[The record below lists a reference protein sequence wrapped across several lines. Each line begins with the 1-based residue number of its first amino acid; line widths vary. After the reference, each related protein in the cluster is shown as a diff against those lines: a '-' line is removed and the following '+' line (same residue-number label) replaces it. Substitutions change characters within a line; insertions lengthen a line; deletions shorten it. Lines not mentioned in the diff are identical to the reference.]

1 MSETPISAQSY
12 KTIVRF
18 FVLAVVAMHFFFLWR
33 VRDRIA
39 RGDPDFTVF
48 YTAGK
53 ILREGK
59 GPQLYD
65 PYTQQ
70 AVQRE
75 FTANADI
82 RRGPLPYI
90 HPPFEALIFL
100 PLTFFSYPV
109 AFALWGAVNLV
120 VLIGIMFVLQDSVEV
135 LRGIS
140 NPELVLWSLA
150 FFPVFATFH
159 QGQDAILLLL
169 VLVLGFRALREKA
182 DFRAGCWLGFG
193 VFKYHLILPIILLLV
208 IWKGRKLLAG
218 FLATGACLA
227 FMSLALVGWKA
238 ALQYPS
244 YALHIA
250 SNAGFGGIP
259 LRQLPNLL
267 GLLAGWGFLG
277 ESGWPVQG
285 LVLTC
290 GAALLIVVARLRK
303 HANDAQVSNLCVACA
318 VISALLVGYNT
329 NTYDLSLLVLALV
342 LVADYWLRECSARGR
357 KNLYLIV
364 PAVPLLISPLWF
376 FLWLRWERINLIA
389 IFLVWWVFAIRKEIL
404 VSSATGYKNGV
415 ANV

>member
-1 MSETPISAQSY
+1 
-12 KTIVRF
+12 
-18 FVLAVVAMHFFFLWR
+18 MHVFFLWR

-59 GPQLYD
+59 GSQLYD

-75 FTANADI
+75 FTANDDI

-90 HPPFEALIFL
+90 HPPFEALVFL

-109 AFALWGAVNLV
+109 AFALWGVMNVGMLA
-120 VLIGIMFVLQDSVEV
+120 GIMFVLRDSVDL
-135 LRGIS
+135 LRRVS
-140 NPELVLWSLA
+140 TVELVLWSLA

-169 VLVLGFRALREKA
+169 VLALGFRALNVGA
-182 DFRAGCWLGFG
+182 AFRAGCWLGFG
-193 VFKYHLILPIILLLV
+193 VFKYHLILPVILILV
-208 IWKGRKLLAG
+208 IWNGRKLLFG
-218 FLATGACLA
+218 FLTTGACLA
-227 FMSLALVGWKA
+227 FMSLALVGWNA
-238 ALQYPS
+238 ALQYPV
-244 YALHIA
+244 YALRIV

-267 GLLAGWGFLG
+267 GLLAGWNFLG
-277 ESGWPVQG
+277 EAGWMVQG
-285 LVLTC
+285 LVLAC
-290 GAALLIVVARLRK
+290 AAALLIVVGRLRRQSQD
-303 HANDAQVSNLCVACA
+303 ANLANLCGACA

-329 NTYDLSLLVLALV
+329 NTYDLSLLVLSLV
-342 LVADYWLRECSARGR
+342 LVADYWWREFSKKR
-357 KNLYLIV
+357 KTNLSLIL
-364 PAVPLLISPLWF
+364 PAAPLLISPLWF

-389 IFLVWWVFAIRKEIL
+389 IFLVWWVYAIRKEIL
-404 VSSATGYKNGV
+404 RATANAETRPGLRV
-415 ANV
+415 AL